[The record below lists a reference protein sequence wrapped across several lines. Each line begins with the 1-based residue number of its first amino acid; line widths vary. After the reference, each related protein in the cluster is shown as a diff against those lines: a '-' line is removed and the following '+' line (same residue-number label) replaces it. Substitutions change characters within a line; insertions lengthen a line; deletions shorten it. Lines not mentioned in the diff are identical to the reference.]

1 MIPAQIVE
9 LDEFPMTSSGK
20 VDRKRLPRA
29 EKTRDELG
37 SAYVAPRNEVER
49 RIARLW
55 GEALLVER
63 VGIHDNFFELGG
75 HSLSALR
82 LVAEMSE
89 LCDGG
94 SVTLQ
99 ALFEGPTIAQIV
111 GRFSEPRRTV
121 ALSCLVPLRG
131 SGSKPPLFFVHGGG
145 GLVLNY
151 AALMREL
158 DPQRPFLGIQPSE
171 RPPGEATFR
180 SVEEL
185 AATYVEAVRSRQPH
199 GPYFLGGHSFGG
211 VVAFEMA
218 VQLGAAFEEVAL
230 LAVLDMVPPGLLDEE
245 AMRALLSRES
255 LRAENTIPGDDAGE
269 LRHRMSEHNRH
280 HLQALMAYR
289 PTRLRGRVTLFR
301 AKENHALYRP
311 EATADP
317 TLGWDDLA
325 EEATEVH
332 VVPGDHFSMLSE
344 PEVRTL
350 AREIQLCLDRNA
362 G

>member
-20 VDRKRLPRA
+20 IDRQRLPRA
-29 EKTRDELG
+29 ERARDLLG
-37 SAYVAPRNEVER
+37 SAYVAPRNELEER
-49 RIARLW
+49 LARLW
-55 GEALLVER
+55 GEVLLVER

-82 LVAEMSE
+82 LAAEMSE
-89 LCDGG
+89 LSEDV

-99 ALFEGPTIAQIV
+99 ALFEGPTIAEIV
-111 GRFSEPRRTV
+111 GRFSAPGRTV
-121 ALSCLVPLRG
+121 AGSCLVPLRDT
-131 SGSKPPLFFVHGGG
+131 GSKPPLFFVHGGG

-151 AALMREL
+151 APLMREL
-158 DPQRPFLGIQPSE
+158 DGERPFLGIQPAE
-171 RPPGEATFR
+171 RPPGDGTFR

-185 AATYVEAVRSRQPH
+185 AATYVEAVRSRQPR

-218 VQLGAAFEEVAL
+218 VQLGAAGEEVAL
-230 LAVLDMVPPGLLDEE
+230 LAVLDMVPPGLLDPE
-245 AMRALLSRES
+245 AMRALVSTEPR
-255 LRAENTIPGDDAGE
+255 RAEVTMPMNDADP
-269 LRHRMSEHNRH
+269 LRHRLAEHHRR
-280 HLQALMAYR
+280 HLQALLAYR

-301 AKENHALYRP
+301 ANENHALYRP
-311 EATADP
+311 DAAADP
-317 TLGWDDLA
+317 TLGWDAFA
-325 EEATEVH
+325 ETTEVH

-350 AREIQLCLDRNA
+350 ANEIQLCLDRT
-362 G
+362 